1 MRGSMRRALLLT
13 AAMIIPVAGATM
25 AISTPAFAGAKI
37 ECTTISGTTVLTVSG
52 CTGGVTGGK
61 ATGLSITVLAAGGTI
76 HWVSGSTTTIGAPV
90 VGATSAKKCPGY
102 VKGAAKEPI
111 ADKFTAKVTAD
122 HGDGIKVPGKAS
134 GSVCVGLTGS
144 ITALKALKTS

>member
-1 MRGSMRRALLLT
+1 MRRALLLA

-61 ATGLSITVLAAGGTI
+61 ATGLSITTLAAGGTI
-76 HWVSGSTTTIGAPV
+76 HWVSGSTTTIAAPV
-90 VGATSAKKCPGY
+90 ITTASAKKCPTYIRGTTRIPTPDPSPLP
-102 VKGAAKEPI
+102 KSSP
-111 ADKFTAKVTAD
+111 
-122 HGDGIKVPGKAS
+122 P
-134 GSVCVGLTGS
+134 L
-144 ITALKALKTS
+144 